1 MIMLNLTLGSRNK
14 FLPES
19 HLLQMIAYCTRR
31 FRSYSPMFSRDL
43 VPVAFAIPY
52 HRYIPMDKYIH
63 LLFLPLF
70 PAALVITR
78 YTENSL
84 YCSENTL
91 WLLPCSSLS
100 PEYPYG

>member
-1 MIMLNLTLGSRNK
+1 MILLNLTLGSRNN

-19 HLLQMIAYCTRR
+19 HLLQMIACCTRR
-31 FRSYSPMFSRDL
+31 FRSYSPMFFRDP
-43 VPVAFAIPY
+43 VPIAFAIPY

-78 YTENSL
+78 YTENFSL
-84 YCSENTL
+84 LFREYFVATALQFFATRITL
-91 WLLPCSSLS
+91 
-100 PEYPYG
+100 